1 VKVDAERDH
10 AGASGAL
17 GSVEAEAG
25 QKQERRHHREG
36 REEEVAAAREGEERE
51 VKEDVSLGPVEE
63 SARKRVSVP
72 AEGVDRPDGGSESD
86 GVRSA
91 QVLQR
96 RAHGPLDAP

>member
-1 VKVDAERDH
+1 MKVDAERDH

-36 REEEVAAAREGEERE
+36 REEEVAAAREREERE
-51 VKEDVSLGPVEE
+51 VNEDVSLGPVQE

-72 AEGVDRPDGGSESD
+72 AEGVDRPDGGS
-86 GVRSA
+86 GLRGA
-91 QVLQR
+91 RATAGGQR
-96 RAHGPLDAP
+96 KS